1 MPDADLSH
9 IALLAGRLAD
19 ASGRVIRQHFRTP
32 VTVDY
37 KADLSPVTIADRDA
51 EKAIRD
57 ILADERPDD
66 GIIGE
71 EFGKSSEASEFVW
84 VIDPIDGTK
93 SFIAGRPIFGTLIA
107 LVQNSS
113 PVLGVIDQPVNRERW
128 IGVHGA
134 GTKLNGRPVSVGECK
149 TIADATVATT
159 SPDLFDTSEKLLW
172 QDIASKAKQA
182 VYGGDCYSYALLASG
197 FIDMVV
203 ETGLQKYDYCALAPV
218 VEEAGG
224 VISDWQGN
232 PLTIESDGS
241 VLACGD
247 ERLHAEVLKILTGV

>member
-1 MPDADLSH
+1 MPDADLSSL
-9 IALLAGRLAD
+9 ALLAGRLAD
-19 ASGRVIRQHFRTP
+19 ASGAVIRRHFRTP
-32 VTVDY
+32 VTVDD

-57 ILADERPDD
+57 ILSDERPDD

-71 EFGKSSEASEFVW
+71 EFGMAKENSEFVW

-107 LVQNSS
+107 LLQNGS
-113 PVLGVIDQPVNRERW
+113 PVLGVVDQPVNGERW
-128 IGVHGA
+128 IGVRGA
-134 GTKLNGRPVSVGECK
+134 GTVLNGGRVSTGKCK
-149 TIADATVATT
+149 MLSDATVATT
-159 SPDLFDTSEKLLW
+159 SPDLFDKPEKQHW
-172 QDIASKAKQA
+172 QEIASKAKQV

-197 FIDMVV
+197 FIDVVV
-203 ETGLQKYDYCALAPV
+203 ETGLQTYDYCALAPV
-218 VEEAGG
+218 VQEAGG

-232 PLTIESDGS
+232 PLTVESNGS

-247 ERLHAEVLKILTGV
+247 ERVHAEVLKILTGG